1 MYWYMAG
8 AVVCLLAAGKLHLR
22 GVKKKKGI
30 QIALILAGGFLLAA
44 LTSWAD
50 SAETG
55 EKQVVRTAP
64 GQGSQEKEFR
74 IDVEGTLENYPITIE
89 VEERKLTKEQRQSCL
104 EQAKQELE
112 WSLKGE
118 NASLDQVTR
127 PLYLP
132 ESLQEGAV
140 EVSYQFSDYDIIHTD
155 GQLQQDLEKPTLV
168 EVTAELICQGEICIY
183 QIWVRVVPREKNQQ
197 EQFVDKIK
205 SIVFAENQRENAEC
219 LTLPMDVEGIKI
231 FWKEETSSISFL
243 ILLLAAA
250 LAVWLN
256 VREKEKEKQKKE
268 EQAQQMLMDY
278 SGIVGK
284 LALLLGAGMNISNAW
299 ERIAFTYRKNR
310 ENKEIELR
318 YAYEEMLGTLYEI
331 RDGVGELQAYE
342 NFGRRCQL
350 GVYRRLSAL
359 IIQNVRKGSKG
370 MQKLLEEEEWEAY
383 EQRKVRA
390 RQAGEEA
397 GAKLLLPMGI
407 MLVIVLVILVVPAGM
422 TLNF

>member
-1 MYWYMAG
+1 M
-8 AVVCLLAAGKLHLR
+8 
-22 GVKKKKGI
+22 
-30 QIALILAGGFLLAA
+30 
-44 LTSWAD
+44 
-50 SAETG
+50 
-55 EKQVVRTAP
+55 
-64 GQGSQEKEFR
+64 
-74 IDVEGTLENYPITIE
+74 
-89 VEERKLTKEQRQSCL
+89 
-104 EQAKQELE
+104 
-112 WSLKGE
+112 
-118 NASLDQVTR
+118 
-127 PLYLP
+127 
-132 ESLQEGAV
+132 
-140 EVSYQFSDYDIIHTD
+140 
-155 GQLQQDLEKPTLV
+155 
-168 EVTAELICQGEICIY
+168 
-183 QIWVRVVPREKNQQ
+183 
-197 EQFVDKIK
+197 
-205 SIVFAENQRENAEC
+205 
-219 LTLPMDVEGIKI
+219 PMDVEGIKI

-243 ILLLAAA
+243 ILLLAVA

-310 ENKEIELR
+310 ENEEIELR

-397 GAKLLLPMGI
+397 GTKLLLPMGI